1 MFPRPL
7 ERLRPLVH
15 SMTQRY
21 SSKVRYGRGFSL
33 QELAKAKISPAF
45 ARSVGI
51 AVDHRRHDPNEETL
65 QLNVQRLESYKSKLI
80 LFPRK
85 EGKPKKGDIA
95 DSTADKLKAIVP
107 QNTTKHVIEKPVR
120 KVRQTPKKITKEITE
135 VKVFRKLRQL
145 RINEKYHG
153 KRLKKAKEDAEKKE

>member
-1 MFPRPL
+1 
-7 ERLRPLVH
+7 
-15 SMTQRY
+15 MTQRY

-33 QELAKAKISPAF
+33 QELAKAKISPDF

-80 LFPRK
+80 LFPRR

-95 DSTADKLKAIVP
+95 DSTADKLKAAVA
-107 QNTTKHVIEKPVR
+107 QNTTKHVIEKPAR
-120 KVRQTPKKITKEITE
+120 KVRQTPKKITKEISG

-145 RINEKYHG
+145 RTNEKYHG
-153 KRLKKAKEDAEKKE
+153 KRVKKAKEDAEKKE